1 MTVAPSNLS
10 LGELFDSSDDDNS
23 NGKLNEVSV
32 PTPEIVTQTLTARKY
47 QIELYEKAKSDNVIA
62 VLDTGSG
69 KTFIAVLLI
78 KEMVANERQL
88 RMIRRETKLTFF
100 LVNLVPLVFQQANVI
115 KANCDVKIKHFC
127 GEMGVDLWSEKQ
139 WKTNFENFDVLVMT
153 AQIFLNILRHGFI
166 SLSQV
171 NLLVFDECHHT
182 SKKHPYNLIMR
193 EFYDRCR
200 EEDRPKIFGMTASP
214 VNTRS
219 AIHSASHLER
229 NLNAKVFT
237 ASDTDELRRFIN
249 RPDEIAIRY
258 EPPPE
263 YAETELYKIL
273 WKECLGAE
281 KFQRAFGSATQALQ
295 VLGPWCS
302 DRVWKYI
309 LEELNAKYEGKLDPE
324 QYNLELLKDLL
335 KEEELLIQKV
345 TTIIEKWSFQKPE
358 CKPHILSPKVIKL
371 IQILDCFKDQSD
383 NFCGIVFVERRH
395 TANVLNHLMKEIE
408 SLKKFIKSGVLVG
421 HGSNEEGD
429 IQMKFKGQN
438 KTISDFRDGK
448 INLLIATNVAEEGL
462 DIQPCNVVIR
472 FDFFNTLRAY
482 IQSRG
487 RARRKDSKYIVMIE
501 HNNLKE
507 HGILG
512 EMRKAEA
519 DMKAW
524 CQMLPEDRKLQMAE
538 IDDSDDS
545 DDEEGHYYINAVTGA
560 LLSYESAV
568 SLVGYYCSKLP
579 KDSYCNT
586 FQPDFKFIKEYGGYT
601 CHLSLPNNAPIREV
615 VSEVCSSRSKAKKAA
630 AFKACLQLHEKK
642 ALDNHLLPE
651 IEWIEED
658 HEMQKPSVD
667 EHGLVEGAK
676 KSKREYRLK
685 SPDLWVIEED
695 QPKIPEELYVTVLKL
710 DLEDEIYDGKPYRTM
725 CLLTRKR
732 FPEIPAIK
740 VYFHGDPKIFN
751 VFPYS
756 TPIKIDLERKEMI
769 FKFTLRTFTSIVNKE
784 FICEFENFP
793 YLIVP
798 LVKNTPIN
806 EHTPNFIDWEEMER
820 AVTEKHIHVD
830 MNNLTDDM
838 KDVVII
844 DYSDNLR
851 RYFVQSIRY
860 DLNPMSP
867 IPEGTTLR
875 ENGCK
880 NFAEYYKKSFDL
892 DTKYPLQPLFQVQKI
907 SKVMNFLQPKPGASP
922 KTLKGRTATFV
933 IPEFCKQYTIRASVF
948 RSALMLPAL
957 LTRINSQLLAL
968 ELRLKLDLPI
978 KDDLLLT
985 AITTPSANM
994 EMDYERLETL
1004 GDSFLKFCVTI
1015 RLYVMFPDKHEG
1027 QLHCQRIRI
1036 ICNKQLYRSA
1046 KRLHLYEY
1054 ITSLPFNRRAWR
1066 PNGMITA
1073 LDGPD
1078 ALEQEKTHGLAD
1090 KTLADVVEAM
1100 LGAAYLSGKIDAAL
1114 KCAIA
1119 VEIPFDEITEW
1130 DHFHKN
1136 NKNPPRVKSK
1146 ALKSVNIE
1154 KIEEICGY
1162 TFKNKILIAE
1172 ALTHASL
1179 PNSTTSCYQRLEFL
1193 GDAVLDFL
1201 TVKYLFEKYPDGTP
1215 GLITDLKDASVNNH
1229 ILGAICERIGL
1240 QKHIIHFSPKLM
1252 AAMTE
1257 FVKTVN
1263 EMRDQGEAVGEYWS
1277 DLDVPKVMSDVIE
1290 SMLGAVFVDSEFD
1303 PDVPQRLFDKWIA
1316 PVLNEHVTPETLK
1329 VHPVKSLT
1337 EHLQQKVRCTMLLL
1351 RNHTTEG
1358 PDGQEPDS
1366 QRCTIFIHDK
1376 AIAHA
1381 ASNNIR
1387 SARKLAAQ
1395 QILDKIKLG
1404 NEPNYLENMC
1414 TCVPPAK
1421 NNHDDDDDDE
1431 VLLDLVV

>member
-1 MTVAPSNLS
+1 MTAKPTELRIN
-10 LGELFDSSDDDNS
+10 ELFEVGSDDDNKD
-23 NGKLNEVSV
+23 GTLNEVVV
-32 PTPEIVTQTLTARKY
+32 PTPEVVQALTARKY
-47 QIELYEKAKSDNVIA
+47 QTELYERALNDNVIA

-69 KTFIAVLLI
+69 KTFIAVMLI
-78 KEMVANERQL
+78 KEMVAKEREL
-88 RMIRRETKLTFF
+88 RMIRREEKLTFF
-100 LVNLVPLVFQQANVI
+100 LVNLVPLVFQQSDVI
-115 KANCDVKIKHFC
+115 KANCDIKVMRFC

-139 WKTNFENFDVLVMT
+139 WKKTFIEYDVLVMT

-193 EFYDRCR
+193 EFYDRCP
-200 EEDRPKIFGMTASP
+200 EENRPKIFGMTASP

-237 ASDTDELRRFIN
+237 ASDTDELRRFVN
-249 RPDEIAIRY
+249 RPNEIAIRY
-258 EPPPE
+258 EHPPDYP
-263 YAETELYKIL
+263 ETELYKIL

-281 KFQRAFGSATQALQ
+281 KFQRAFGCASQALQ
-295 VLGPWCS
+295 ILGPWCS

-309 LEELNAKYEGKLDPE
+309 LEELNSKYEGKLDPE
-324 QYNLELLKDLL
+324 QYDMELLEALL
-335 KEEELLIQKV
+335 KEEKVLMQKV
-345 TTIIEKWSFQKPE
+345 TTIIDKWVFQKPR
-358 CKPHILSPKVIKL
+358 CDPSMLSPKVIKL
-371 IQILDCFKDQSD
+371 LQILDCFKDEVD

-395 TANVLNHLMKEIE
+395 TANVLNYLLGEI
-408 SLKKFIKSGVLVG
+408 SGLDFIKSDVLVG
-421 HGSNEEGD
+421 HGTSEEGD
-429 IQMKFKGQN
+429 IQMKFKDQN
-438 KTISDFRDGK
+438 RTIRAFRDGK

-501 HNNLKE
+501 KDNLKE
-507 HGILG
+507 QGILG
-512 EMRKAEA
+512 EMKKAED
-519 DMKAW
+519 DMKEW
-524 CQMLPEDRKLQMAE
+524 CQMLPEDRKLQMNDN

-545 DDEEGHYYINAVTGA
+545 DDEEGQYFIIPETGA

-568 SLVGYYCSKLP
+568 SLVSYYCSKLP
-579 KDSYCNT
+579 KDAYCQT
-586 FQPDFKFIKEYGGYT
+586 FQPDYKFIKEHGGFT
-601 CHLSLPNNAPIREV
+601 CHLTLPNNAPVREI
-615 VSEVCSSRSKAKKAA
+615 VSEVCSSRSKSKKAA
-630 AFKACLQLHEKK
+630 AFKTCLQLHEKK

-658 HEMQKPSVD
+658 HEMPKLTID

-695 QPKIPEELYVTVLKL
+695 QPKIPEELYFTIFKL
-710 DLEDEIYDGKPYRTM
+710 DLDDEKYDGNPYRTM
-725 CLLTRKR
+725 CLLTRKQ
-732 FPEIPAIK
+732 FPEIPASYL
-740 VYFHGDPKIFN
+740 YFHGVPKTLN
-751 VFPYS
+751 VLPYS
-756 TPIKIDLERKEMI
+756 TPIKIDLERMQLI
-769 FKFTLRTFTSIVNKE
+769 FKFTLRIFTSIVNKE

-793 YLIVP
+793 YLVVP
-798 LVKNTPIN
+798 LVKNAPIN
-806 EHTPNFIDWEEMER
+806 EHTPNFIDWEDIEK
-820 AVTEKHIHVD
+820 AVNEKHIPVD
-830 MNNLTDDM
+830 VSNISDDM
-838 KDVVII
+838 MDAVII

-851 RYFVQSIRY
+851 RYFVQSIRH
-860 DLNPMSP
+860 DFNPMSP
-867 IPEGTTLR
+867 IPEGMAIR
-875 ENGCK
+875 EKGCK
-880 NFAEYYKKSFDL
+880 NFAEYYKKTFDL
-892 DTKYPLQPLFQVQKI
+892 DTTYPDQPIFQVRKI
-907 SKVMNFLQPKPGASP
+907 SKVMNFLQPVPGALP
-922 KTLKGRTATFV
+922 TQKGRTATFV

-948 RSALMLPAL
+948 RSALMIPAI
-957 LTRINSQLLAL
+957 LTRINSQLLIL

-978 KDDLLLT
+978 TDQLLLAAT
-985 AITTPSANM
+985 TTPSANM

-1004 GDSFLKFCVTI
+1004 GDSFLKFVVTI

-1046 KRLHLYEY
+1046 KKLHLYEY

-1066 PNGMITA
+1066 PAGMITA

-1078 ALEQEKTHGLAD
+1078 TVEQEKTHGLAD

-1100 LGAAYLSGKIDAAL
+1100 LGAAFLSGKLDAAL
-1114 KCAIA
+1114 KAAIA
-1119 VEIPFDEITEW
+1119 LEVPFDDITEW

-1136 NKNPPRVKSK
+1136 NKNPPRVKQK
-1146 ALKSVNIE
+1146 ALKALNIE

-1179 PNSTTSCYQRLEFL
+1179 PNSVTSCYQRLEFL

-1201 TVKYLFEKYPDGTP
+1201 TVKYLFEKYPDGKP
-1215 GLITDLKDASVNNH
+1215 GLITDLKDASVNNQ

-1252 AAMTE
+1252 SGITA
-1257 FVKTVN
+1257 FVKTLDD
-1263 EMRDQGEAVGEYWS
+1263 MRDNGETVGEYWS
-1277 DLDVPKVMSDVIE
+1277 DLDVPKVMSDVVE

-1303 PDVPQRLFDKWIA
+1303 PDVPQRVFDKWIA
-1316 PVLNEHVTPETLK
+1316 PVLNEHVTPDTLK
-1329 VHPVKSLT
+1329 VHPVKRLT
-1337 EHLQQKVRCTMLLL
+1337 EYFQKGGCTMLLL

-1358 PDGQEPDS
+1358 PEAQESPDS
-1366 QRCTIFIHDK
+1366 QGCTIFIHDD
-1376 AIAHA
+1376 AVSHA
-1381 ASNNIR
+1381 KSNNVR
-1387 SARKLAAQ
+1387 SARKMAAQ
-1395 QILDKIKLG
+1395 IILDKIDSDADYFKRT
-1404 NEPNYLENMC
+1404 C
-1414 TCVPPAK
+1414 TCVALPK
-1421 NNHDDDDDDE
+1421 VINDDDDDE
-1431 VLLDLVV
+1431 ELVD